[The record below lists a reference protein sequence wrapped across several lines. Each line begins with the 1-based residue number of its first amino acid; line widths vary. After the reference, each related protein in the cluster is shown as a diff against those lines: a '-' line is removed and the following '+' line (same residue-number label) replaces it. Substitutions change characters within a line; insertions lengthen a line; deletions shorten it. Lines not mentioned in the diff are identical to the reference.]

1 MKHLLDVKKLVSHYG
16 QLQAL
21 REIDF
26 YINEGEI
33 VSLIGSNGAGKSTT
47 LKSLSGLMKVTSGEV
62 NFFGKS
68 IVNLPPHQISGMAI
82 THVPEGRRIFPDM
95 TVEENLLLGAFNVR
109 DKAIIKE
116 RMEKGFEYFPILKK
130 RFHQKGGT
138 MSGGE
143 QQMLA
148 IARALMNQP
157 KLLMLDEP
165 SMGLAPIIVDQIFTI
180 IQELNKSGIT
190 ILLVEQNA
198 YHALQIAN
206 RGYVLQNGEVILTG
220 TGKDLIEN
228 DEVREAYLS

>member
-1 MKHLLDVKKLVSHYG
+1 MTHLLEVKNLVSHYG
-16 QLQAL
+16 KLQAL
-21 REIDF
+21 REINFHID
-26 YINEGEI
+26 EGEI
-33 VSLIGSNGAGKSTT
+33 VSLIGSNGAGKSST
-47 LKSLSGLMKVTSGEV
+47 LKSLSGLLKVTSGEIK
-62 NFFGKS
+62 FFDKS
-68 IVNLPPHQISGMAI
+68 IVNLPAHEISAMNI

-95 TVEENLLLGAFNVR
+95 TVEENLYLGAFNVH
-109 DKAIIKE
+109 DKAVVKE

-165 SMGLAPIIVDQIFTI
+165 SMGLAPIIVDQIFEI

-206 RGYVLQNGEVILTG
+206 RGYVLQTGEIILSG
-220 TGKDLIEN
+220 TGKELIEN
-228 DEVREAYLS
+228 DEIREAYLA

>member
-47 LKSLSGLMKVTSGEV
+47 LKSLSGLMKVTSGEI

-68 IVNLPPHQISGMAI
+68 IVNLPPHQISEMAI

-116 RMEKGFEYFPILKK
+116 RMEKGFEHFPILKK
-130 RFHQKGGT
+130 RLHQKGGT

-165 SMGLAPIIVDQIFTI
+165 SMGLAPIIVDQIFSI

-228 DEVREAYLS
+228 DEIREAYLS

>member
-47 LKSLSGLMKVTSGEV
+47 LKSLSGLMKVTSGEI

-68 IVNLPPHQISGMAI
+68 IVNLPPHQLSEMNI

-130 RFHQKGGT
+130 RLHQKGGT

-228 DEVREAYLS
+228 DEIREAYLS